1 MGRDLRQ
8 SRIDYNNRNLIY
20 DGVYVDNYQIKPNA
34 ISKGVFYSKDL
45 TPMSYGQNINGA
57 VKYRYKKITIETLD
71 FVELF
76 PDDYVLYCGELY
88 KVLDPVEQEDDE
100 PSKFYSKRA
109 RLKTKI
115 TISRRL

>member
-8 SRIDYNNRNLIY
+8 SRVDYNNRNLIY

-34 ISKGVFYSKDL
+34 IYKGVFYSKHL

-109 RLKTKI
+109 RIKTKI